1 MTPKYW
7 FRIVLGMVAIFAVGM
22 LFRSGIHRGRVAVAS
37 LTEGSGPITIPLLS
51 MPFRVGDAKL
61 GTLQRVRIER
71 SAPKMVSGFHL
82 FARLDDTVAVARFA
96 DCRLT
101 VSHPNNIDENTAFA
115 CASAAD
121 SALQV
126 MVPFGTVTL
135 QPSGQEFVLLIPESV
150 KRDIQ
155 HASSQAVVAGRRDS
169 QAVAIAATDGGTM
182 DIKVNGKSILSMK
195 GDSTGGHLVVR
206 DEKGKDVV
214 NMQVTAPPT
223 PPTARKP

>member
-7 FRIVLGMVAIFAVGM
+7 FRIVLGMVAVFAVGM
-22 LFRSGIHRGRVAVAS
+22 LLRSGIHKGRAAVES
-37 LTEGSGPITIPLLS
+37 LTQGSGPITIPLLS
-51 MPFRVGDAKL
+51 LPFRVGDAKL

-82 FARLDDTVAVARFA
+82 WARLDDSVAIARFA

-101 VSHPNNIDENTAFA
+101 VTNPNNIDENTAFA

-155 HASSQAVVAGRRDS
+155 NSPATIADNRSNPAVDV
-169 QAVAIAATDGGTM
+169 AATDGGAM
-182 DIKVNGKSILSMK
+182 NIKVNGKRILSMQ

-206 DEKGKDVV
+206 DEKGKEVV
-214 NMQVTAPPT
+214 NMTVTAPPK
-223 PPTARKP
+223 PPAAKKP